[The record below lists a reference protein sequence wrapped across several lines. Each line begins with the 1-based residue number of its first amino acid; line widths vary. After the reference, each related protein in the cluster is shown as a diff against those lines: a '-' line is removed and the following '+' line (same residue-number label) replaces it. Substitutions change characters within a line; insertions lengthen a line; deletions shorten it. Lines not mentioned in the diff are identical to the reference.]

1 MQTVKMHQM
10 KYLNTF
16 AHHRRRH
23 LLLLRYFLSL
33 AKLENQT
40 TFATLF
46 SSTVKR
52 NTFQHCKNANSFN
65 STLHLA
71 TTTRS

>member
-10 KYLNTF
+10 NYLISF

-23 LLLLRYFLSL
+23 LLLWYFLSL